1 MLVTITFGVESR
13 DGDHAVDEFAA
24 TASYAERKL
33 NLEHRWVTRSWKT
46 VSVALV

>member
-1 MLVTITFGVESR
+1 MVEQLNYNNLTLMLVTITFGVESR

-33 NLEHRWVTRSWKT
+33 NLEHR
-46 VSVALV
+46 